1 MVALRPLDCTRTE
14 AVLERRHAALHTAG
28 MSGTE
33 KRVMGPVFLT
43 VLLDLIGFSVL
54 FPLFPEILE
63 HYLDRE
69 GPGSTIGRLHTWLTE
84 IVGERS
90 DAAFAVTTLFGGILG
105 SLYSLLQFACAPLWG
120 GLSDRVGRRRV
131 LLFTIA
137 GTAFAYGLWF
147 VAGSFMLL
155 VVSRLVAGMMA
166 GNIATAAA
174 VVTDV
179 HRPENRAR
187 GMAVVGAAIGLGFVL
202 GPAVGAL
209 SYHFVD
215 VLAHFPKLEQFG
227 VNPFSSAAFA
237 SLALSVLNWIL
248 VAARLPETLDRSRVM
263 PRTGRLALGAVAK
276 LRAPG
281 LVRTHVVYFV
291 YMVLFSALE
300 FTLVFLT
307 ADRLSFEPA
316 QNAWMF
322 VFIGLVIALTQGGVV
337 RRSAPRIGERRL
349 ATIGLVLLV
358 PGFVLVGTVPGI
370 HVSYSLW
377 QLYGGLF
384 LLAVGSAT
392 VMPCLS
398 ALASRYAP
406 EQHQGLVQGTFRSMG
421 SLARAV
427 GPLLGGIVYW
437 SVSSSA
443 PYLFGAVL
451 LALPLVLVARLPAP
465 PSPAGA
471 PGGPIA
477 RP

>member
-1 MVALRPLDCTRTE
+1 VTL
-14 AVLERRHAALHTAG
+14 AG
-28 MSGTE
+28 S
-33 KRVMGPVFLT
+33 
-43 VLLDLIGFSVL
+43 
-54 FPLFPEILE
+54 
-63 HYLDRE
+63 
-69 GPGSTIGRLHTWLTE
+69 
-84 IVGERS
+84 
-90 DAAFAVTTLFGGILG
+90 
-105 SLYSLLQFACAPLWG
+105 
-120 GLSDRVGRRRV
+120 
-131 LLFTIA
+131 
-137 GTAFAYGLWF
+137 AFAYGLWF
-147 VAGSFMLL
+147 VAGSFTLL

-179 HRPENRAR
+179 HSPETRSR
-187 GMAVVGAAIGLGFVL
+187 GMAIVGAAIGLGFVL
-202 GPAVGAL
+202 GPAVGAV
-209 SYHFVD
+209 SYHAVD

-237 SLALSVLNWIL
+237 SLALAVLNWVL
-248 VAARLPETLDRSRVM
+248 VAARLPETLDRSRVK

-276 LRAPG
+276 LGAPG

-291 YMVLFSALE
+291 YMILFSALE

-307 ADRLSFEPA
+307 ADRLHFAPA

-322 VFIGLVIALTQGGVV
+322 VFIGLVIALVQGGFV

-349 ATIGLVLLV
+349 ATLGLVLLV
-358 PGFVLVGTVPGI
+358 PGFVLVGTVPGT
-370 HVSYSLW
+370 YAAGALW

-384 LLAVGSAT
+384 LLAAGSAT

-398 ALASRYAP
+398 ALVSRYAP
-406 EQHQGLVQGTFRSMG
+406 EEHQGLVQGTFRSMG
-421 SLARAV
+421 SLARAI
-427 GPLLGGIVYW
+427 GPLLGGIAYW

-451 LALPLVLVARLPAP
+451 LVLPLVLAARLPAP